1 MKHYCK
7 SYNNKFFVCK
17 ILTLIKSLI
26 HNKRFKYRLFLP
38 SYSYFGNDNV

>member
-1 MKHYCK
+1 MKDYCK
-7 SYNNKFFVCK
+7 SYNNKFFVSK

-38 SYSYFGNDNV
+38 SYSYLGNDNV